1 MAYSDLKR
9 DKKNHKNKSLI
20 DDDVSTSYESESMCF
35 SRVNSN
41 ETSYTHFSND
51 YIENNEFI
59 KCKSDE
65 SKKKIIHDH
74 DNKCDMYSLLSGL
87 PCSPKYRFSFCPWNL
102 KKMTIIN
109 LL

>member
-1 MAYSDLKR
+1 MEIKHMAYPDLTHIKI
-9 DKKNHKNKSLI
+9 HKNKSLI
-20 DDDVSTSYESESMCF
+20 DDDVSTSFTNF
-35 SRVNSN
+35 SDN
-41 ETSYTHFSND
+41 YD
-51 YIENNEFI
+51 KDNEFI

-102 KKMTIIN
+102 KKK
-109 LL
+109 